1 MPQICISPPPPRG
14 NLRLRFS
21 PTDPVECEELVPER
35 VCINCCSSD
44 TRPCSTESFGFIHYA
59 SSMKKMKLSGLHL
72 SQEEA
77 KNCMGDISDYF
88 SRGHAEGHS
97 SCWYSDKDNWLSC
110 CCDPVEVGSYA
121 AMEGSSQSL
130 VNSSEISLP
139 HGTSHTPP
147 QNGACGGYAQFSVVG
162 WMYVNE
168 NGNMCGPYSQ
178 GQLIEGLSSGFLP
191 EELPIYPVVN
201 GSVMNAVALKY
212 LKQFSSPIYSASRVA
227 GAASSQTSELARRNS
242 LPYEVDESVSYSS
255 LYSTQPSEARL
266 TISYGA
272 QSSEQGLTN
281 TGMIKCTSSV
291 LLRSLSS
298 EESCWMFEDQEGR
311 KHGAHSFAELYYW
324 HHNSYLDDSLMI
336 YHVDNKIGPF
346 TLASLVEEW
355 SRISNQ
361 NVSETDIKSE
371 DTDRDLNCSFT
382 RLMSNISEEVSI
394 QLHSVIMKA
403 ARRALLDE
411 IFSSVIPEFI
421 SSKKAQKYVRPELTH
436 QGTKTYGSSKGKV
449 EVAVSHDVT
458 VSQQTCSEHSSS
470 YDNFPELLLALCKF
484 LYYDSMKALW
494 DTVLCDPVA
503 EYCGAW
509 LKRRRWSAFPC
520 SPVIADCER
529 HDLPKM
535 DVMQKNND
543 NVVLQREHL
552 RNDMDFPP
560 GFGPGKGPAHTSAY
574 SPLIAEAGC
583 LMDEEVDIAKDAAC
597 DASLPGD
604 LIYTQQ
610 SLENELY
617 VSAKTSLF
625 HFFEDVIKE
634 ELTNL
639 FCLEAE
645 YKKDDEIFN
654 VTERHDQSVSSSLDL
669 TADVAIELPESA
681 IPSMY
686 CLNNAIEQLGLPII
700 SGSCD
705 DNDDAITDEPPPPGL
720 DDCSSMILPR
730 KAKFQPA
737 KMMGHIPLIDK
748 YVTMAV
754 FRQKL
759 HDQVLKMWKSS
770 YFNDALHTCFLSCGA
785 LRKLTLDATDVDSKR
800 GCQKDMLKDGA
811 YRSTDASLV
820 TGKYTY
826 YRKRRFGKKIS
837 DMPLDCS
844 ENSGLSKQ
852 DVDNLQGQRML
863 ESKPKSAVKR
873 TLLDVSSQE
882 LKSYRTE
889 NLLNR
894 PSMQASNKTES
905 PDACSLSRKRRRLR
919 KAYEIH
925 KEASTMPCNAELL
938 SPNDTEPLMDDSRD
952 KVKVVSTVGIKYQ
965 ASDQKELSDPCGVLR
980 KRHKLRKKT
989 HGTRGE
995 ASTLSCNA
1003 ELESPVIDSIV
1014 DDSCDTEV
1022 VSTIDIKHKLEAV
1035 LVQQQ
1040 NSNEKVDDNND
1051 CGLRVQEA
1059 SNKLFTSKDIS
1070 KSRRFSRLKRKAEL
1084 NQLKHPKISKLSSM
1098 NSSKKS
1104 KNKCPTKHKVKPTF
1118 PCPMSDG
1125 CARSSINGWE
1135 WHKWSKTAL
1144 PSERARVRGIRV
1156 HTYSLGFQPNASQ
1169 NSNPKGPSAR
1179 TNRVK
1184 LRNLLAAAEGAEL
1197 LKVNQLKARK
1207 KRLRFQRSK
1216 IHDWGLVALEPIDAE
1231 DFVIEY
1237 VGELIRRRISD
1248 VRERQYEKMG
1258 IGSSYL
1264 FRLDDDYV
1272 VDATKRGGLA
1282 RFINH
1287 SCEPNCYTKVIT
1299 VEGQKK
1305 IFIYAKRHIS
1315 AGEEITYNYKFPLEE
1330 QKIPCNCGSQR
1341 CRGSMN

>member
-1 MPQICISPPPPRG
+1 
-14 NLRLRFS
+14 
-21 PTDPVECEELVPER
+21 
-35 VCINCCSSD
+35 
-44 TRPCSTESFGFIHYA
+44 
-59 SSMKKMKLSGLHL
+59 
-72 SQEEA
+72 
-77 KNCMGDISDYF
+77 
-88 SRGHAEGHS
+88 
-97 SCWYSDKDNWLSC
+97 
-110 CCDPVEVGSYA
+110 
-121 AMEGSSQSL
+121 MEGSSQSL

-147 QNGACGGYAQFSVVG
+147 QNGACGGYAQFSVGG

-201 GSVMNAVALKY
+201 GNVMNAVALKY
-212 LKQFSSPIYSASRVA
+212 LKQFSSTAYSASRVA
-227 GAASSQTSELARRNS
+227 GAASSQTSELAHRNS

-255 LYSTQPSEARL
+255 LYSTQPSEAQL
-266 TISYGA
+266 TISYGP
-272 QSSEQGLTN
+272 QRSEQGQTN

-311 KHGAHSFAELYYW
+311 KHGPHSFAELYYW

-361 NVSETDIKSE
+361 NLSETDIKGE
-371 DTDRDLNCSFT
+371 DADRDLNSSFT

-411 IFSSVIPEFI
+411 IFSSIIPEVI
-421 SSKKAQKYVRPELTH
+421 SSKKAQISVRTESTH
-436 QGTKTYGSSKGKV
+436 QVTKTYGSSKGKV
-449 EVAVSHDVT
+449 EVAVSHEVT
-458 VSQQTCSEHSSS
+458 VSQQTCSEQSSS

-484 LYYDSMKALW
+484 FYYDCMKALW
-494 DTVLCDPVA
+494 DTVLYDPVA

-529 HDLPKM
+529 QDLLRM

-543 NVVLQREHL
+543 NVVLQQEHL

-560 GFGPGKGPAHTSAY
+560 GFGPGKGPTHTSAH
-574 SPLIAEAGC
+574 SPLIAETGC
-583 LMDEEVDIAKDAAC
+583 LMQEEVDIAKDATC

-604 LIYTQQ
+604 LIYTQRN
-610 SLENELY
+610 LENELY

-625 HFFEDVIKE
+625 PFFEDVIKE

-645 YKKDDEIFN
+645 DKKDDEIVN
-654 VTERHDQSVSSSLDL
+654 VTEHHDQSMSSSLDL

-681 IPSMY
+681 IPSTY
-686 CLNNAIEQLGLPII
+686 CINNAIEQLGLPIS

-759 HDQVLKMWKSS
+759 HDQVLKTWKSS
-770 YFNDALHTCFLSCGA
+770 YFNDALHKCLLSCGA
-785 LRKLTLDATDVDSKR
+785 LRKLKLDATVVDSKR
-800 GCQKDMLKDGA
+800 GCQKDMLKVEA

-837 DMPLDCS
+837 DLPLDCS

-852 DVDNLQGQRML
+852 DMDTLQGRRML

-873 TLLDVSSQE
+873 TLLDV
-882 LKSYRTE
+882 
-889 NLLNR
+889 
-894 PSMQASNKTES
+894 
-905 PDACSLSRKRRRLR
+905 
-919 KAYEIH
+919 
-925 KEASTMPCNAELL
+925 
-938 SPNDTEPLMDDSRD
+938 
-952 KVKVVSTVGIKYQ
+952 KVVSTAGIKYQ
-965 ASDQKELSDPCGVLR
+965 ATDQKELSDPCGVLR
-980 KRHKLRKKT
+980 KRRKLRKKT
-989 HGTRGE
+989 HGTHGE

-1003 ELESPVIDSIV
+1003 EFESPVIDSIV
-1014 DDSCDTEV
+1014 DDSCDTVGV
-1022 VSTIDIKHKLEAV
+1022 VPTVDMKHKLEAV

-1051 CGLRVQEA
+1051 CRLSVQEA

-1084 NQLKHPKISKLSSM
+1084 NQLTPPKISKLSSM
-1098 NSSKKS
+1098 SPKKS
-1104 KNKCPTKHKVKPTF
+1104 KYKRPAKHKVKPTF

-1156 HTYSLGFQPNASQ
+1156 HTYSLGLQP
-1169 NSNPKGPSAR
+1169 
-1179 TNRVK
+1179 
-1184 LRNLLAAAEGAEL
+1184 
-1197 LKVNQLKARK
+1197 
-1207 KRLRFQRSK
+1207 
-1216 IHDWGLVALEPIDAE
+1216 
-1231 DFVIEY
+1231 
-1237 VGELIRRRISD
+1237 
-1248 VRERQYEKMG
+1248 
-1258 IGSSYL
+1258 
-1264 FRLDDDYV
+1264 
-1272 VDATKRGGLA
+1272 
-1282 RFINH
+1282 
-1287 SCEPNCYTKVIT
+1287 
-1299 VEGQKK
+1299 
-1305 IFIYAKRHIS
+1305 
-1315 AGEEITYNYKFPLEE
+1315 
-1330 QKIPCNCGSQR
+1330 
-1341 CRGSMN
+1341 